1 MKYAL
6 LFPGQGSQAV
16 GALDALTAVDRRVRD
31 VLREA
36 SHVLN
41 WDIER
46 LLREGPTEELN
57 RTERTQPVLLAAS
70 VAVAQLWRALRGGG
84 VTPSVLAGHSL
95 GEYSALTVAGSLDF
109 AEALRLVELRGQLMQ
124 QAASNDPG
132 GMAAVLGLDDAGIA
146 TLCAA
151 FPGPGRL
158 EPANYNAPGQVVVAG
173 PAAALSWLQAHG
185 KEHGA
190 RKVIPLQVS
199 VPSHCSLMRPAA
211 ERLAETLSVVPIRPP
226 TIPVLHNLN
235 AQPSTDPETI
245 RSSLLQQLYCPVR
258 WTQTIEAI
266 CAQGVTTFLEC
277 GPGRVL
283 TGLVKR
289 IAPEATTFALEDPQQ
304 LHAAIEFV
312 DQQGLAQ

>member
-16 GALDALTAVDRRVRD
+16 GALDALTAFDSRVRD
-31 VLREA
+31 ILREA

-46 LLREGPTEELN
+46 LLREGPADELN

-84 VTPSVLAGHSL
+84 VTPSVFAGHSL

-109 AEALRLVELRGQLMQ
+109 ADALRLVELRGQLMQ

-132 GMAAVLGLDDAGIA
+132 GMAAVLGLDAAGIDA
-146 TLCAA
+146 LCAA

-173 PAAALSWLQAHG
+173 PAAALAWLQTHG

-211 ERLAETLSVVPIRPP
+211 ERLAETLSVVAIRPP

-235 AQPSTDPETI
+235 AQPGTDPETI
-245 RSSLLQQLYCPVR
+245 RSCLLQQLYCPVR

-289 IAPEATTFALEDPQQ
+289 IAPQATIFALEDPQQ
-304 LHAAIEFV
+304 LHAAIEYI
-312 DQQGLAQ
+312 DEQGVVP